1 MAQTGL
7 IFIISMLVMGG
18 TATLV
23 MGVRARRANRAF
35 STASMGISTAPPTM
49 RDLEMDRSAGER
61 LLRPLIRRA
70 HRIGKILTPSRSI
83 AEIQRNLI
91 MAGNPGNLTV
101 SDFLGLRFLAAVAL
115 SGIAYFLI
123 GRTGNSPLALLTGV
137 GLFGAGLYAPNF
149 WLKSKVKQRQYDIA
163 ISLPGALD
171 MMSICVEAG
180 LGFEAAMQKV
190 AENSDDALAV
200 ELRRVISE
208 IRVGIRRIDAL
219 RHLVDRTGVDEIA
232 SFVAVLAQSDKLGI
246 AIKDV
251 LNTQAVQMRI
261 KRRQRAEEAARKAPL
276 KMLFPLTFFIFPA
289 LFIVLLGPVVPQ
301 VLELWGG

>member
-7 IFIISMLVMGG
+7 ILLITTLVMGG

-23 MGVRARRANRAF
+23 MGLRARRASRAF
-35 STASMGISTAPPTM
+35 STATVGFGSAPPTI
-49 RDLEMDRSAGER
+49 RDLELEQSTTER
-61 LLRPLIRRA
+61 LLRPLARRM
-70 HRIGKILTPSRSI
+70 HRIGKLLTPSRSI
-83 AEIQRNLI
+83 AEIQQNLV
-91 MAGNPGNLTV
+91 MAGTPGSLTV
-101 SDFLGLRFLAAVAL
+101 SDFLGLRFLAGAGLAAL
-115 SGIAYFLI
+115 AYFLI
-123 GRTGNSPLALLTGV
+123 MRTGNGPLAVLTSIGA
-137 GLFGAGLYAPNF
+137 FGAGLYVPNF
-149 WLKSKVKQRQYDIA
+149 WLKNRVKQRQYDIA

-190 AENSDDALAV
+190 AQNSDDDLAE
-200 ELRRVISE
+200 ELSRVISE

-301 VLELWGG
+301 IVALWGN

>member
-1 MAQTGL
+1 MAQTGIIL
-7 IFIISMLVMGG
+7 IISMLVMGC

-23 MGVRARRANRAF
+23 MGIRVRRNNRAF
-35 STASMGISTAPPTM
+35 STASMGISAAPQTA
-49 RDLEMDRSAGER
+49 RDLEMDASAGER
-61 LLRPLIRRA
+61 LLRPLMRRA
-70 HRIGKILTPSRSI
+70 HLLGKILTPSRSI
-83 AEIQRNLI
+83 GEIQRNLI
-91 MAGNPGNLTV
+91 MAGTPGNITV
-101 SDFLGLRFLAAVAL
+101 SDFLGLRFLAALVL

-123 GRTGNSPLALLTGV
+123 GRTDNAPLALLTGV
-137 GLFGAGLYAPNF
+137 GAFGAGLYAPNF
-149 WLKSKVKQRQYDIA
+149 WLKSRVKQRQLDIA

-171 MMSICVEAG
+171 MMTICVEAG
-180 LGFEAAMQKV
+180 LGFESAMQKV
-190 AENSDDALAV
+190 AQNSDDALAI

-219 RHLVDRTGVDEIA
+219 RHLVDRTGVDEVA

-251 LNTQAVQMRI
+251 LHTQAEQMRI

-301 VLELWGG
+301 VLELWGS